1 MRTRGHSCVHVRSAE
16 EEILKNI
23 TAPDY
28 LEIRDCGVKGK
39 PFCSLHLLL
48 NKTRLHNHHKVL
60 GVSQKEPS
68 AS

>member
-48 NKTRLHNHHKVL
+48 NKIRLHNHH
-60 GVSQKEPS
+60 
-68 AS
+68 